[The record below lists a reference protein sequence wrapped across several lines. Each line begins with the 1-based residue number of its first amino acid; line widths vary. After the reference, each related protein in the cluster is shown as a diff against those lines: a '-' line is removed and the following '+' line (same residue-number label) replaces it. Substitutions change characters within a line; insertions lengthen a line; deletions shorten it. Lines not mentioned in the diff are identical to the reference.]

1 MRCARCCIQRCNK
14 LNKCAIRQHCAQ
26 GLPWKYII
34 GQLHRKCMFTKWC
47 ASFRS
52 VTSED
57 LVRHCNKVIFPFPSI
72 GSLSNYPVQYL
83 VQVRSWYRAELADF
97 VALSSCGRGYDHFR
111 TWFRGVSDIMPPT
124 TRRGSRVDRTL
135 DLGNDVMANIL
146 CSFASAQDV
155 LNSRCVCTAWR
166 DLIAMPGILL
176 GCTACNHRTVYVDA
190 SHLRAFLGE
199 GAGNKLHE
207 PDVSSQ

>member
-57 LVRHCNKVIFPFPSI
+57 LVRHCNKVIFPLPSI

-83 VQVRSWYRAELADF
+83 VQVQSLYRAELAVLWLFHRADGGTITFARGF
-97 VALSSCGRGYDHFR
+97 VACPTSCRR
-111 TWFRGVSDIMPPT
+111 PRGVA
-124 TRRGSRVDRTL
+124 RGSTVRSILATTSWPIYCAHSRVLRMSLTR
-135 DLGNDVMANIL
+135 A
-146 CSFASAQDV
+146 ASAQPGATS
-155 LNSRCVCTAWR
+155 LRCPVYCLAAPLAT
-166 DLIAMPGILL
+166 IAQYTWTLA
-176 GCTACNHRTVYVDA
+176 T
-190 SHLRAFLGE
+190 
-199 GAGNKLHE
+199 
-207 PDVSSQ
+207 